1 MATTASL
8 RSAEVSLSNRQEL
21 ILRRVFNASKE
32 RVFKAWTE
40 ADRLIRWWA
49 PKGFTT
55 PSLKVDLRPGG
66 SFHFCMRSA
75 EGQDFWGKGVYREIV
90 EPNLIVYTDSF
101 SDENGALV
109 EPARYGMNPAF
120 PSETL
125 VTVRLI
131 ARKGKTE
138 LTLRHAVLDSIPER
152 AGMEQGWG
160 EMLDRLAEELEKEK
174 TIRKTVTASK
184 HVGRGKRKAFSRK
197 KGGKG
202 ERGR

>member
-8 RSAEVSLSNRQEL
+8 QSAGVSLSNREEL
-21 ILRRVFNASKE
+21 VLRRVFNAPKE
-32 RVFKAWTE
+32 RVFKAWTQ

-90 EPNLIVYTDSF
+90 EPKLIVYTDSF

-109 EPARYGMNPAF
+109 EPSRYGMNPAF

-125 VTVRLI
+125 VTVRFI

-138 LTLRHAVLDSIPER
+138 LTLRHAVAESVPER
-152 AGMEQGWG
+152 AGMEEGWNQ
-160 EMLDRLAEELEKEK
+160 MLDQLAEELGKESAIQ
-174 TIRKTVTASK
+174 TARTASK
-184 HVGRGKRKAFSRK
+184 HSGRGKRKAFSRK
-197 KGGKG
+197 
-202 ERGR
+202 RGN